1 MKTVHLIMLVLVP
14 MAVSL
19 QHVEAISDQNDQ
31 VIQNTWMTSVNK
43 QIQLVADVTNKQDT
57 TLPFV
62 YIVQVKD
69 SQDKAVPLTWI
80 TGSLQPHQSMSPAQS
95 WIPTKAGVYTA
106 QIFVWE
112 SIEGGPAWSEPLE
125 MKIIAT

>member
-1 MKTVHLIMLVLVP
+1 MKAFHLIMLVLVP

-62 YIVQVKD
+62 YIIQVKD
-69 SQDKAVPLTWI
+69 SQDKAVSLTWI

-112 SIEGGPAWSEPLE
+112 SIEGGPAWSQPLE

>member
-112 SIEGGPAWSEPLE
+112 SIEGGPAWSQPLE

>member
-1 MKTVHLIMLVLVP
+1 MKTFQLILLVMVT
-14 MAVSL
+14 MAISL
-19 QHVEAISDQNDQ
+19 QHVEAISDQNNQ
-31 VIQNTWMTSVNK
+31 VMQNTWKTSVNK

-69 SQDKAVPLTWI
+69 SEDKAVTVTWI
-80 TGSLQPHQSMSPAQS
+80 SGSLQPHQSMSPAQS

-112 SIEGGPAWSEPLE
+112 SIEGGPAWSQPLE

>member
-1 MKTVHLIMLVLVP
+1 MLVLVP

-62 YIVQVKD
+62 YIIQVKD
-69 SQDKAVPLTWI
+69 SQDKAVSLTWI

>member
-1 MKTVHLIMLVLVP
+1 MKTFQLIMLVTVA

-19 QHVEAISDQNDQ
+19 QHAEAISDQNNQ
-31 VIQNTWMTSVNK
+31 VVPDTWKTNVNK

-57 TLPFV
+57 KLPFV

-69 SQDKAVPLTWI
+69 SEDKAVSLTWI
-80 TGSLQPHQSMSPAQS
+80 SGSLQPHQSMSPAQS

-125 MKIIAT
+125 MKIIAA

>member
-1 MKTVHLIMLVLVP
+1 MKAFQLIILVMMTMVI
-14 MAVSL
+14 SL
-19 QHVEAISDQNDQ
+19 QHVEATSDQNDQ
-31 VIQNTWMTSVNK
+31 VIPNTWMTSVNK

-62 YIVQVKD
+62 YIVQVKN
-69 SQDKAVPLTWI
+69 SEDKAVSLTWI
-80 TGSLQPHQSMSPAQS
+80 SGSLQPHQFMSPAQS

-112 SIEGGPAWSEPLE
+112 SIDSGPAWSQPIE

>member
-1 MKTVHLIMLVLVP
+1 MKAFHLIMLVLVP

-31 VIQNTWMTSVNK
+31 VMQNTWMTSVNK

-62 YIVQVKD
+62 YIIQVKD
-69 SQDKAVPLTWI
+69 SQDKAVSLTWI